1 MAFDPVELAI
11 AKHLDE
17 VAASFEGE
25 VHPAAYLLDQED
37 VREVLEGQSGAYLQ
51 VHLGA
56 REAFE
61 LLEGV
66 RGDLLDPEPVAG
78 YYPRVVPWKPLHF
91 ALALFSSFFQN
102 FWTLTKQQAQQ
113 PAA

>member
-11 AKHLDE
+11 AKHQGE
-17 VAASFEGE
+17 VVSSFEGE
-25 VHPAAYLLDQED
+25 VLPAAYLLDQED

-51 VHLGA
+51 VLLGA

-66 RGDLLDPEPVAG
+66 RGGLLDPEPVAG
-78 YYPRVVPWKPLHF
+78 YYPRAVPWKPLHF

-102 FWTLTKQQAQQ
+102 FWTLTKQQAQ
-113 PAA
+113 PR

>member
-1 MAFDPVELAI
+1 MELAI

-25 VHPAAYLLDQED
+25 VHPAACLLDQED
-37 VREVLEGQSGAYLQ
+37 VREALEGQSGAYLQ
-51 VHLGA
+51 VLLGA

-66 RGDLLDPEPVAG
+66 RGVLLDPEPVAG
-78 YYPRVVPWKPLHF
+78 YYPRAVPWKPLHF
-91 ALALFSSFFQN
+91 ALALFISSFSKIFGH
-102 FWTLTKQQAQQ
+102 
-113 PAA
+113 